1 MEENEKFQ
9 DTTQIIKTIKKYT
22 EIKELT
28 IEILTTFIKKI
39 VVNEKEIIAV
49 KKIQIVDIYFNGLG
63 ETKY

>member
-28 IEILTTFIKKI
+28 PEILTNFIKRI
-39 VVNEKEIIAV
+39 VVYKKEIIV
-49 KKIQIVDIYFNGLG
+49 KK
-63 ETKY
+63 TKE